1 MKRLVYIVLEINIIA
16 HLVMMLFSCENSIK
30 DVKQFIDYDTITGL
44 MAYDVVVERSDS
56 GMLVAKLSAPVMISL
71 EVDNADSSMLE
82 FPKGFTAYMFDI
94 GDTTPTSMIRGDYGV
109 NFEKKELVIARHNV
123 VVTNMKTQETLETE
137 TLFWDQKKKKI
148 YTSNFVKIS
157 SPDKIIFGDS
167 LTANEDFSRREIFGI
182 RATIELD
189 EDE

>member
-44 MAYDVVVERSDS
+44 MAYDVVIERSDS

-71 EVDNADSSMLE
+71 DNDNADSSMLE

-148 YTSNFVKIS
+148 YTSNVVKIS

-167 LTANEDFSRREIFGI
+167 LTATEDFSRREIFGI

>member
-1 MKRLVYIVLEINIIA
+1 MEINIIA

-30 DVKQFIDYDTITGL
+30 DVKQFIDYDTISGL

-71 EVDNADSSMLE
+71 DNDNADSSMLE

-137 TLFWDQKKKKI
+137 TLFWDQRKKKI
-148 YTSNFVKIS
+148 YTSNVVKIS

>member
-1 MKRLVYIVLEINIIA
+1 
-16 HLVMMLFSCENSIK
+16 MLFSCENSIK

-44 MAYDVVVERSDS
+44 MAYDVVIERSDS

-71 EVDNADSSMLE
+71 ENDNADSSMLE

-94 GDTTPTSMIRGDYGV
+94 GDTMPTSMIRGDYGV

-148 YTSNFVKIS
+148 YTSNVVKIS

-167 LTANEDFSRREIFGI
+167 LTATEDFSRREIFGI

>member
-1 MKRLVYIVLEINIIA
+1 
-16 HLVMMLFSCENSIK
+16 MMLFSCENSMK
-30 DVKQFIDYDTITGL
+30 DVKQFIDYDTISGL
-44 MAYDVVVERSDS
+44 MAYDVVIERSDS
-56 GMLVAKLSAPVMISL
+56 GMLVAKLSAPVMRSL
-71 EVDNADSSMLE
+71 DNDNADSSMLE
-82 FPKGFTAYMFDI
+82 FPKGFKAYMYDY
-94 GDTTPTSMIRGDYGV
+94 GDTAPSSMIRGDYGV
-109 NFEKKELVIARHNV
+109 SYEKKELVIARHNV

-137 TLFWDQKKKKI
+137 TLFWDQHKKKI

-182 RATIELD
+182 RATIEMD

>member
-1 MKRLVYIVLEINIIA
+1 
-16 HLVMMLFSCENSIK
+16 MLFSCENSIK

-44 MAYDVVVERSDS
+44 MAYDVVIERSDS

-137 TLFWDQKKKKI
+137 TLFWDQRKKKI
-148 YTSNFVKIS
+148 YTSNVVKIS

>member
-1 MKRLVYIVLEINIIA
+1 MEINIIA

-44 MAYDVVVERSDS
+44 MAYDVVIERSDS

-71 EVDNADSSMLE
+71 ENDNADSSMLE
-82 FPKGFTAYMFDI
+82 FPKGFKAFMFDI
-94 GDTTPTSMIRGDYGV
+94 GDTVPTSMICGDYGV

-148 YTSNFVKIS
+148 YTSNVVKIS

-167 LTANEDFSRREIFGI
+167 LTATEDFSRREIFGI